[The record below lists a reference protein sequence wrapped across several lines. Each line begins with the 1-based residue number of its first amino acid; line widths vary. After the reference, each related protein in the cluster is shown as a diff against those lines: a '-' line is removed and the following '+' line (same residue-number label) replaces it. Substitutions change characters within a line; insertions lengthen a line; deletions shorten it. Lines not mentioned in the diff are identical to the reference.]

1 MLSKVNWGFE
11 AALVECPPD
20 QAMSFIKLRA
30 GLISCPQSILAGR
43 VNPICSL
50 CHSPNPSTSHIVC
63 ECRATS
69 APRRV
74 LQTTLREICPQL
86 CHTLASSTSEEA
98 SNIILGGFVSLVPE
112 FFLPSVRRACVL
124 YASEVAAAAT
134 DA

>member
-1 MLSKVNWGFE
+1 
-11 AALVECPPD
+11 
-20 QAMSFIKLRA
+20 MSYIKLRA
-30 GLISCPQSILAGR
+30 GLISCPQLTMPGR
-43 VNPICSL
+43 VRPICSL
-50 CHSPNPSTSHIVC
+50 CHSSGPSTSHIVC
-63 ECRATS
+63 ECPATS
-69 APRRV
+69 APRGV

-134 DA
+134 DD